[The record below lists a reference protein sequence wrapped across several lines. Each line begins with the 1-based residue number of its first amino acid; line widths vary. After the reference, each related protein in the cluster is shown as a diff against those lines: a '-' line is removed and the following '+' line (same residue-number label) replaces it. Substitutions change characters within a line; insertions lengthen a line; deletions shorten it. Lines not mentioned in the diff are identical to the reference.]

1 MLLTRKI
8 EFSASHRCASPRLD
22 AEANFAVFGD
32 EANPAGH
39 GHNFLLEVTLT
50 GDPDPVT
57 GMVIDLK
64 RVKSIIE
71 EEIIAS
77 MDHRHLNHEV
87 PPFDRIVPTA
97 ENLAIEI
104 WRRLAPR
111 FAVTPARLH
120 RIRLHEG
127 ADLYVDY
134 EGPGA

>member
-8 EFSASHRCASPRLD
+8 EFSASHRCVSPHLGD
-22 AEANFAVFGD
+22 QANRAVYGN
-32 EANPAGH
+32 EANPRGH
-39 GHNFLLEVTLT
+39 GHNFVLEVTLS
-50 GDPDPVT
+50 GDPDTVT

-64 RVKSIIE
+64 EVKSILE
-71 EEIIAS
+71 EEIVGP

-87 PPFDRIVPTA
+87 QPFNSIVPTV

-104 WRRLAPR
+104 WRRLEPR
-111 FAVTPARLH
+111 FAATPARLH
-120 RIRLHEG
+120 RVRLHEG